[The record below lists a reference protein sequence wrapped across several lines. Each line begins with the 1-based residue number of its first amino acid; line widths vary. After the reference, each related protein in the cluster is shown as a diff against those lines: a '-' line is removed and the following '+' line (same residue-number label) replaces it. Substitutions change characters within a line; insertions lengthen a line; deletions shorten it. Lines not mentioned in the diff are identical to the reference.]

1 MRLGDMEISGSALR
15 MGLGPE
21 RMRSNLLDR
30 FEVKDG
36 ELHMAGRGYG
46 HGVGMSQWGAYY
58 MAEEQGKSYT
68 EIINHYFKDV
78 TIDQIWR

>member
-46 HGVGMSQWGAYY
+46 HGVGMSQYGVYGLSLL
-58 MAEEQGKSYT
+58 GKTYT
-68 EIINHYFKDV
+68 EIIEHFYPGTELHNLY
-78 TIDQIWR
+78 